1 MTDLDIRSETLL
13 PFNSGWVQPDADE
26 IRKLLKF
33 AELSGSDAGKLV
45 GVSSRTV
52 RKWVGGQSPI
62 PYAAWAL
69 LIDNALGNKIW
80 SSS

>member
-1 MTDLDIRSETLL
+1 MANLDIRSETLL
-13 PFNSGWVQPDADE
+13 PFASGWLQPDAEE

-33 AELSGSDAGKLV
+33 AELSGSEVGKLV

-69 LIDNALGNKIW
+69 LIEITMDHKIW
-80 SSS
+80 FSN